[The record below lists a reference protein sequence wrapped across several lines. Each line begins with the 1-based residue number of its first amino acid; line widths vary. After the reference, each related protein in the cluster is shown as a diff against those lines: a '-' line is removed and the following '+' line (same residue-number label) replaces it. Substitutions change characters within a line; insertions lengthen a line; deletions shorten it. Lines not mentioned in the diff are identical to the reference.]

1 MNEKHQQN
9 IYNADIN
16 VNLMEENVI
25 QIKGGSTTK
34 VDVSAKVQENI
45 ICAIKMI
52 FVVQVHVLV
61 KMANTWKILL
71 TIQSISVMKLLT
83 PYGQSQQN
91 MWQLQQERNPKMDNV
106 NNLFYFCI
114 SIFYYVLLHF

>member
-9 IYNADIN
+9 IHNADIN

-71 TIQSISVMKLLT
+71 TIQSISVMKL
-83 PYGQSQQN
+83 
-91 MWQLQQERNPKMDNV
+91 
-106 NNLFYFCI
+106 
-114 SIFYYVLLHF
+114 

>member
-1 MNEKHQQN
+1 MNEKHQQD

-71 TIQSISVMKLLT
+71 TIQSISVMKL
-83 PYGQSQQN
+83 
-91 MWQLQQERNPKMDNV
+91 
-106 NNLFYFCI
+106 
-114 SIFYYVLLHF
+114 

>member
-25 QIKGGSTTK
+25 QIKGGSTPK

-71 TIQSISVMKLLT
+71 TIQSISVMKL
-83 PYGQSQQN
+83 
-91 MWQLQQERNPKMDNV
+91 
-106 NNLFYFCI
+106 
-114 SIFYYVLLHF
+114 

>member
-1 MNEKHQQN
+1 MNENHQQN

-71 TIQSISVMKLLT
+71 TIQSISVMKL
-83 PYGQSQQN
+83 
-91 MWQLQQERNPKMDNV
+91 
-106 NNLFYFCI
+106 
-114 SIFYYVLLHF
+114 

>member
-71 TIQSISVMKLLT
+71 TIQSISVMKL
-83 PYGQSQQN
+83 
-91 MWQLQQERNPKMDNV
+91 
-106 NNLFYFCI
+106 
-114 SIFYYVLLHF
+114 

>member
-16 VNLMEENVI
+16 VNLMEKNVI

-71 TIQSISVMKLLT
+71 TIQSISVMKL
-83 PYGQSQQN
+83 
-91 MWQLQQERNPKMDNV
+91 
-106 NNLFYFCI
+106 
-114 SIFYYVLLHF
+114 

>member
-1 MNEKHQQN
+1 MNEKHQQD

-34 VDVSAKVQENI
+34 VDLSAKAQENI

-52 FVVQVHVLV
+52 FGVQVHVLV
-61 KMANTWKILL
+61 KMVNTWKILL
-71 TIQSISVMKLLT
+71 IIQSICDEIIDAIRSEPTK
-83 PYGQSQQN
+83 
-91 MWQLQQERNPKMDNV
+91 
-106 NNLFYFCI
+106 
-114 SIFYYVLLHF
+114 YVATTTRKKP

>member
-1 MNEKHQQN
+1 MNEKHQHN

-25 QIKGGSTTK
+25 QIKYGSTTK

-52 FVVQVHVLV
+52 FVVQIHVLV
-61 KMANTWKILL
+61 KMVNTWKILL
-71 TIQSISVMKLLT
+71 IIQSISVMKL
-83 PYGQSQQN
+83 
-91 MWQLQQERNPKMDNV
+91 
-106 NNLFYFCI
+106 
-114 SIFYYVLLHF
+114 

>member
-34 VDVSAKVQENI
+34 ADVSAKVQENI

-71 TIQSISVMKLLT
+71 TIQSISVMKL
-83 PYGQSQQN
+83 
-91 MWQLQQERNPKMDNV
+91 
-106 NNLFYFCI
+106 
-114 SIFYYVLLHF
+114 